1 MIKWKDTEDLKIF
14 SSHLPF
20 LRKLLQN
27 VVFQKDEVNREK
39 GRQGMQEI
47 AQKKK
52 KGILSDDC

>member
-14 SSHLPF
+14 ISHLPF

-47 AQKKK
+47 AQEKK
-52 KGILSDDC
+52 KGILSDGC